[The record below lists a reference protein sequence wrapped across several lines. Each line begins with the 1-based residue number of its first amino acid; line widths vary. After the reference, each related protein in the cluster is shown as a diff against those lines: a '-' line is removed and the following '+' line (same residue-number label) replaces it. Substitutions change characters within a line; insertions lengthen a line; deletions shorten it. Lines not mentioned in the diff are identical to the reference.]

1 MGWYWEIARKD
12 GKEQRCLY
20 VVDTAKNTSVIELL
34 PRQIT
39 IGEFIDLIVSIGK
52 KTTSYE
58 FKEMVGRIEQSKGRV
73 KDKLLLWNSQ
83 FETSWDIAR
92 GLCYIQT
99 GLCPS
104 RLGNS
109 YGQYASDNVRTK
121 FAVVYLDSD
130 AKTFWTL
137 STDDA
142 HTMLYDHL
150 FDTEDDEHIDEMK
163 ILMLTIARFADT
175 FFVSMFEYIMDERLQ
190 EVEKI
195 FKEQGQEASNIEL
208 EKFMSKITLEEVF
221 AGLDSKRLKENPA
234 SYRTLLRC
242 WELSLKRLQE
252 GKKTRLE
259 VSL

>member
-1 MGWYWEIARKD
+1 MGWYWEIARND
-12 GKEQRCLY
+12 GQCCLH

-39 IGEFIDLIVSIGK
+39 TSKFIDLVINIGE
-52 KTTSYE
+52 KTTSYDY
-58 FKEMVGRIEQSKGRV
+58 KNMVRRIERSRDRIT
-73 KDKLLLWNSQ
+73 DKLLLWNRQ

-92 GLCYIQT
+92 GLYYIQRS
-99 GLCPS
+99 LCPS
-104 RLGNS
+104 KLESS
-109 YGQYASDNVRTK
+109 YGQYADENIHTE

-142 HTMLYDHL
+142 HTMLYDYV
-150 FDTEDDEHIDEMK
+150 FDTENDEHINDMK
-163 ILMLTIARFADT
+163 TLMSTIARFADAA
-175 FFVSMFEYIMDERLQ
+175 FVLMFKYFMDECM
-190 EVEKI
+190 EKVEKI
-195 FKEQGQEASNIEL
+195 FKEQGREASNVKL
-208 EKFMSKITLEEVF
+208 ETFMTRMTVEEVF
-221 AGLDSKRLKENPA
+221 AGLDSERQEKKPS

-242 WELSLKRLQE
+242 WKLSLKRLQE

>member
-1 MGWYWEIARKD
+1 MGWYWEIARNN
-12 GKEQRCLY
+12 GQRCLH
-20 VVDTAKNTSVIELL
+20 VVDTAKNKSVMELL
-34 PRQIT
+34 PKQIT
-39 IGEFIDLIVSIGK
+39 LGEFVDRIVSISTDEK
-52 KTTSYE
+52 ITNYD
-58 FKEMVGRIEQSKGRV
+58 FKDMVRKIEWLKDNI
-73 KDKLLLWNSQ
+73 KDKLLLWNGK

-104 RLGNS
+104 KLVNS

-130 AKTFWTL
+130 TKTFWTL

-142 HTMLYDHL
+142 DAMLYNHV
-150 FDTEDDEHIDEMK
+150 FDTEDDEDVSELK
-163 ILMLTIARFADT
+163 TMLLTLRHSIT
-175 FFVSMFEYIMDERLQ
+175 ELLPSMFAYIMGERLK

-195 FKEQGQEASNIEL
+195 FKEQEQEAGNAEL
-208 EKFMSKITLEEVF
+208 EKFMSKMTVEEVF
-221 AGLDSKRLKENPA
+221 AGLDSKRMTERPT

-242 WELSLKRLQE
+242 WDLSLKRLQE
-252 GKKTRLE
+252 GKKTRLR

>member
-1 MGWYWEIARKD
+1 MGWYWEIARND
-12 GKEQRCLY
+12 GQRCLH
-20 VVDTAKNTSVIELL
+20 VADTAKNLSVMELL

-39 IGEFIDLIVSIGK
+39 MGEFINLVVSIGE
-52 KTTSYE
+52 KTTSYDY
-58 FKEMVGRIEQSKGRV
+58 KNMVRRIERSKDGI
-73 KDKLLLWNSQ
+73 KDKLLLWNTQ

-92 GLCYIQT
+92 GLYYIQT

-104 RLGNS
+104 RLGRS

-121 FAVVYLDSD
+121 LAVVYLDSD

-150 FDTEDDEHIDEMK
+150 FDTEDDDHISNLETSMS
-163 ILMLTIARFADT
+163 TITRFADT
-175 FFVSMFEYIMDERLQ
+175 SLSSMFEYIMDKRME

-195 FKEQGQEASNIEL
+195 FKEQGQEASNARL
-208 EKFMSKITLEEVF
+208 EKFMSKMTLEEVF
-221 AGLDSKRLKENPA
+221 AGLDSKRLKENPT

-242 WELSLKRLQE
+242 WELSLKRSQE
-252 GKKTRLE
+252 GKKTRVE
-259 VSL
+259 VTL

>member
-1 MGWYWEIARKD
+1 MGWYWEIARND
-12 GKEQRCLY
+12 GQRCLH
-20 VVDTAKNTSVIELL
+20 VVDTAKNTSVMELL
-34 PRQIT
+34 PKQIT
-39 IGEFIDLIVSIGK
+39 MGEFIDLVISIGE
-52 KTTSYE
+52 KTTSYDY
-58 FKEMVGRIEQSKGRV
+58 KNMVRRMERSKDRIR
-73 KDKLLLWNSQ
+73 DKLLLWNTQ

-109 YGQYASDNVRTK
+109 YGQYADDNVRTK

-142 HTMLYDHL
+142 HVMLYDHL
-150 FDTEDDEHIDEMK
+150 FDTEDDGHISDLEVSMS
-163 ILMLTIARFADT
+163 TIARFADT
-175 FFVSMFEYIMDERLQ
+175 FLVPTFEYFMDERLK

-195 FKEQGQEASNIEL
+195 FKEQGQEASNAEL
-208 EKFMSKITLEEVF
+208 EKFMSKMTVEKVF
-221 AGLDSKRLKENPA
+221 AGLDSKRLKENPT

-252 GKKTRLE
+252 GKKTRVE
-259 VSL
+259 VTL

>member
-1 MGWYWEIARKD
+1 MGWYWEIARND
-12 GKEQRCLY
+12 GQRCLH
-20 VVDTAKNTSVIELL
+20 VIDTAKNTSVIELL

-39 IGEFIDLIVSIGK
+39 MGEFIDLVISIGE
-52 KTTSYE
+52 KTTSYDY
-58 FKEMVGRIEQSKGRV
+58 KNMVRRIERSKDNI
-73 KDKLLLWNSQ
+73 KDKLLLWNTQ

-109 YGQYASDNVRTK
+109 YGQYANDDVRTM

-142 HTMLYDHL
+142 HAMLYDYL
-150 FDTEDDEHIDEMK
+150 FDVENDGHISEMK
-163 ILMLTIARFADT
+163 MLMSIIVRFAGT
-175 FFVSMFEYIMDERLQ
+175 SFVPMFEYIMDKRIEK
-190 EVEKI
+190 VEKI
-195 FKEQGQEASNIEL
+195 FEEQGQEVSNAEL
-208 EKFMSKITLEEVF
+208 EKFMSKMSLEEVF
-221 AGLDSKRLKENPA
+221 AGLDSKRSKENPA
-234 SYRTLLRC
+234 SHRTLLRC

-252 GKKTRLE
+252 GKKTRVE
-259 VSL
+259 VTL

>member
-1 MGWYWEIARKD
+1 MGWYWEILRND
-12 GKEQRCLY
+12 GQCYLY
-20 VVDTAKNTSVIELL
+20 VVDTTKKTSVVELL
-34 PRQIT
+34 SRRIT
-39 IGEFIDLIVSIGK
+39 MGEFIDIVISIGE

-58 FKEMVGRIEQSKGRV
+58 YKNMVYRMERSKDRIR
-73 KDKLLLWNSQ
+73 DKLLLWNTQ

-109 YGQYASDNVRTK
+109 YGQHADDNMRTK

-130 AKTFWTL
+130 AKTFQTL

-142 HTMLYDHL
+142 YVMLYDHL
-150 FDTEDDEHIDEMK
+150 FDTEDDGHISDLKTSMS
-163 ILMLTIARFADT
+163 TIARFADKA
-175 FFVSMFEYIMDERLQ
+175 FVSMFEYIMDERLK
-190 EVEKI
+190 EIETI
-195 FKEQGQEASNIEL
+195 FKEQGQEASNAEL
-208 EKFMSKITLEEVF
+208 EKFMSKMTVEEVF
-221 AGLDSKRLKENPA
+221 AGLDSKRLKENST

-242 WELSLKRLQE
+242 WELSLKWLQE

-259 VSL
+259 VTL

>member
-1 MGWYWEIARKD
+1 MGWYWEIARND
-12 GKEQRCLY
+12 GQRCLH

-39 IGEFIDLIVSIGK
+39 MGEFIDLVISIGE
-52 KTTSYE
+52 KTTSYDY
-58 FKEMVGRIEQSKGRV
+58 KNMVRRIERSKDNI
-73 KDKLLLWNSQ
+73 KDKLLLWNAQ

-92 GLCYIQT
+92 GFCYIQT

-109 YGQYASDNVRTK
+109 YGQYANDNVRTK
-121 FAVVYLDSD
+121 FAIVYLDSD

-150 FDTEDDEHIDEMK
+150 FDTEDDGHIDELR
-163 ILMLTIARFADT
+163 ILMSTSARFADRV
-175 FFVSMFEYIMDERLQ
+175 FVSMFEYFMDERLK
-190 EVEKI
+190 EVETI
-195 FKEQGQEASNIEL
+195 FKEQGQEASNAEL
-208 EKFMSKITLEEVF
+208 EKFMSKMTLEEVF
-221 AGLDSKRLKENPA
+221 AGLDSKRLKENPT

-252 GKKTRLE
+252 GKKTRVE
-259 VSL
+259 VTL

>member
-1 MGWYWEIARKD
+1 MGWYWEIARND
-12 GKEQRCLY
+12 GQRCLH

-39 IGEFIDLIVSIGK
+39 MGEFIDLVISIGE
-52 KTTSYE
+52 KTTSYDY
-58 FKEMVGRIEQSKGRV
+58 KNMVRRIERSRNRIEN
-73 KDKLLLWNSQ
+73 KLLLWNTQ

-142 HTMLYDHL
+142 HTMLYDHV
-150 FDTEDDEHIDEMK
+150 FDTESDDHIDK
-163 ILMLTIARFADT
+163 LRTLMSTIAQFANIA
-175 FFVSMFEYIMDERLQ
+175 FVSTFEYIMEERLKK
-190 EVEKI
+190 VEKI
-195 FKEQGQEASNIEL
+195 FKEQGQEASNAEL
-208 EKFMSKITLEEVF
+208 EKFMSKMSLEEVF
-221 AGLDSKRLKENPA
+221 AGLDSKRLKENPT

-242 WELSLKRLQE
+242 WELSLKRLQK
-252 GKKTRLE
+252 GKKTRVE
-259 VSL
+259 VTL

>member
-1 MGWYWEIARKD
+1 MGWYWEIARQD
-12 GKEQRCLY
+12 EQRCLH
-20 VVDTAKNTSVIELL
+20 VVDTAKNLSVIELL

-39 IGEFIDLIVSIGK
+39 MNEFIDLVISIDE
-52 KTTSYE
+52 KTTSYDY
-58 FKEMVGRIEQSKGRV
+58 KNMVRRIERSRDRI
-73 KDKLLLWNSQ
+73 KDKLLLWNTR

-121 FAVVYLDSD
+121 LAVVYLDSD

-150 FDTEDDEHIDEMK
+150 FDTEDDDHISEMK
-163 ILMLTIARFADT
+163 MLMSRIACFADKA
-175 FFVSMFEYIMDERLQ
+175 FVPMFEYIMDKRLK
-190 EVEKI
+190 EVEAI
-195 FKEQGQEASNIEL
+195 FKEQGQEASNAEL
-208 EKFMSKITLEEVF
+208 KKFMSKMTVEEVF
-221 AGLDSKRLKENPA
+221 AGLDSKRMNENPA

-252 GKKTRLE
+252 GKKTRVE
-259 VSL
+259 VTL

>member
-1 MGWYWEIARKD
+1 MGWYWEIARND
-12 GKEQRCLY
+12 GQRCLH
-20 VVDTAKNTSVIELL
+20 VVDTAKNLSVIELL
-34 PRQIT
+34 PKQIT
-39 IGEFIDLIVSIGK
+39 MSEFIDLVISIGE
-52 KTTSYE
+52 KTTNYDY
-58 FKEMVGRIEQSKGRV
+58 KNMVRRIERSRDRI
-73 KDKLLLWNSQ
+73 KDKLLLWNTQ

-109 YGQYASDNVRTK
+109 YGQYANDDVRTRL
-121 FAVVYLDSD
+121 AVVYLDSD

-142 HTMLYDHL
+142 HVMLYDHL
-150 FDTEDDEHIDEMK
+150 FDTEDDGHIGEMRT
-163 ILMLTIARFADT
+163 LMSTIARFADNA
-175 FFVSMFEYIMDERLQ
+175 FVPMFEYIMDERLQ

-195 FKEQGQEASNIEL
+195 FKEQGQEASNAEL
-208 EKFMSKITLEEVF
+208 EKFMSKMTVEEVF
-221 AGLDSKRLKENPA
+221 AGLDSKRMNENST

-252 GKKTRLE
+252 GKKTRVE
-259 VSL
+259 VTL

>member
-1 MGWYWEIARKD
+1 MVWHWEIARND
-12 GKEQRCLY
+12 GQRCLY
-20 VVDTAKNTSVIELL
+20 VADMAENTSVMELL
-34 PRQIT
+34 PKQIT
-39 IGEFIDLIVSIGK
+39 VGEFIDLVISIGE
-52 KTTSYE
+52 KTTSYDY
-58 FKEMVGRIEQSKGRV
+58 KNMVRRIERSRHNIKN
-73 KDKLLLWNSQ
+73 KLLLWNTQ

-142 HTMLYDHL
+142 HVMLYDHL
-150 FDTEDDEHIDEMK
+150 FDTEDDDCIGDMRA
-163 ILMLTIARFADT
+163 LMSTIARFADKA
-175 FFVSMFEYIMDERLQ
+175 FVPTFEYFMDERLK

-195 FKEQGQEASNIEL
+195 FKEQGQEASNAEL
-208 EKFMSKITLEEVF
+208 EKFMSKMTVEEVF
-221 AGLDSKRLKENPA
+221 AGLDSKRLKENPT

-252 GKKTRLE
+252 GKKTRVE
-259 VSL
+259 VTL

>member
-1 MGWYWEIARKD
+1 MGWYWEIARND
-12 GKEQRCLY
+12 GQRCLH

-39 IGEFIDLIVSIGK
+39 IGEFIDLIVSISK

-58 FKEMVGRIEQSKGRV
+58 FKEMIGRIERSKGRV
-73 KDKLLLWNSQ
+73 KDKLLLWNTQ

-109 YGQYASDNVRTK
+109 YGQYADQSMSTK

-130 AKTFWTL
+130 AKTFWTS

-142 HTMLYDHL
+142 HTMLYDHV
-150 FDTEDDEHIDEMK
+150 FDTESDDHMGDLK
-163 ILMLTIARFADT
+163 ILMSTIVRFEDKA
-175 FFVSMFEYIMDERLQ
+175 FVSMFEYIMDERLK
-190 EVEKI
+190 EIETI
-195 FKEQGQEASNIEL
+195 FKEQGQEASNAEL
-208 EKFMSKITLEEVF
+208 EKFMSKMTVEEVF
-221 AGLDSKRLKENPA
+221 AGLGSKRLKENPA

-252 GKKTRLE
+252 GKKTRVE
-259 VSL
+259 VTL